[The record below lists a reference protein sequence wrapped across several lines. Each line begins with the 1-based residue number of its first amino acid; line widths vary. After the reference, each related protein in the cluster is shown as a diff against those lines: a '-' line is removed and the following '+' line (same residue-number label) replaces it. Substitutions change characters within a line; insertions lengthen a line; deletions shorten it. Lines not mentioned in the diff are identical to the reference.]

1 MALRDE
7 IVDFVEHWHQ
17 RGELPKSQLVAWCGL
32 SRNRFYDWCRRHNQP
47 NEHNAPIPKRHW
59 ILDWER
65 QAIIRYGTE
74 NLEAGYRRLTYLM
87 LDEDIVAV
95 SPSTTYRVLH
105 EAGLL
110 GQPRFGPSKK
120 GDGFDQP
127 LQPHEHWHIDF
138 TYLNIGS
145 TFYFMVTV
153 LDGCSRAILSWDINE
168 TMNTRDAE
176 IVLQKAREKYPD
188 QRPRIISDNG
198 GQFLSKD
205 FKEFIRICEMTH
217 VTTSPYYPQSNGKL
231 ERVNRTIKSEC
242 LRKLCPLDLAEA
254 RRIAG
259 RYITDYNEV
268 RLHSAIGYVTPV
280 ARLEGRHDAIK
291 TERRRKL
298 EEAQRKRAMQVVAEQ
313 SMPKEK
319 SIFSSEKIH
328 DNIPASRKERG
339 QEIPQPQPDERREE
353 VRTVLDAERLDATPT
368 ASVVT

>member
-1 MALRDE
+1 MELRDE
-7 IVDFVEHWHQ
+7 IVKFVEHWHQ
-17 RGELPKSQLVAWCGL
+17 RSELPKSQLIAWCGL
-32 SRNRFYDWCRRHNQP
+32 SRNRFYDWTRRLHKP

-95 SPSTTYRVLH
+95 SPSTTYRVLL

-145 TFYFMVTV
+145 VFYFMVTV

-176 IVLQKAREKYPD
+176 IVLQKAREKFPD

-242 LRKLCPLDLAEA
+242 LRKLCPLDVEEA

-259 RYITDYNEV
+259 RYVTDYNEV
-268 RLHSAIGYVTPV
+268 RLHSAIGYVAPM
-280 ARLEGRHDAIK
+280 ARLEGRHEVIK
-291 TERRRKL
+291 TERIHKL
-298 EEAQRKRAMQVVAEQ
+298 KEAKKHRAAQRFPE
-313 SMPKEK
+313 PPTTKEK
-319 SIFSSEKIH
+319 SIFSSEKIC
-328 DNIPASRKERG
+328 DNLPASREERC
-339 QEIPQPQPDERREE
+339 QEIPQPLTDDRREG
-353 VRTVLDAERLDATPT
+353 VRTVLDTERLDATRT
-368 ASVVT
+368 AAAVT